1 MRTLKKSIWSYMYK
15 VTFAL
20 VSVILIS
27 ITALNIANEQSRAQG
42 TADKI
47 FEQMDKML
55 EENQKELTRLRQE
68 YAAKCLH
75 NTEAIAYI
83 LEKNTGARND
93 LYELRKIAEFM
104 EVDEIHII
112 DAAGEIVSGTHPQY
126 YGYSFDSG
134 EQMNYFKPMLKDKSL
149 KMVQDIEPNTAEH
162 KLMQYSA
169 MWNSTGEFIVEAGIE
184 PVNVSK
190 VTEKNELPYIFSQLC
205 VNPDTS
211 YFAVNAE
218 TEKIVGA
225 TDTELVGMDMKEI
238 GLNTEKIHSTKG
250 FSGMIN
256 GKRSYIVFKKVADNY
271 IGVAVTSKALY
282 ERIPLNMLY
291 LAVCLVL
298 IALAL
303 FKAVT
308 RYLDREVVQK
318 IGEVNGKLH
327 KITMGDLNVKIDV
340 HSSREFFEL
349 SRYINEMLQSLLVND
364 RKMRYV
370 LGKTDMHIGVY
381 EYNRQMKRVRF
392 TGDVLQILKT
402 GTEAAWKLPSDW
414 EDFKKY
420 IRTMQK
426 EPVAG
431 ENEIFAVG
439 NGKYLKIEE
448 IQEGEE
454 IFGVITDV
462 TEEIRKRREIEYQ
475 RDHDQ
480 LTGLFNRT
488 GRDTRLSKILEE
500 CREPYYCAAVMVD
513 ADGLK
518 MVNDTYGH
526 ENGDEYLKRIA
537 EMLKQEAGEN
547 SILCRQGGDEFTLF
561 YYKYGK
567 EALVQKIE
575 ALKALQSGQ
584 KVRLR
589 DGLTVDLRFSMG
601 SSMAYG
607 AVDYDKMY
615 READEKMYED
625 KRMRKKLAEE
635 TNTIES

>member
-27 ITALNIANEQSRAQG
+27 IMALNIANEQSRAQG

-83 LEKNTGARND
+83 LEKNTGVGND
-93 LYELRKIAEFM
+93 RYELRKIAEFM

-134 EQMNYFKPMLKDKSL
+134 KQMNYFKPMLKDKSL

-169 MWNSTGEFIVEAGIE
+169 MWNSTGEFIVQVGIE

-225 TDTELVGMDMKEI
+225 TDIELVGMDMKEV
-238 GLNTEKIHSTKG
+238 GLNTEKIQSTKG

-271 IGVAVTSKALY
+271 IGV
-282 ERIPLNMLY
+282 
-291 LAVCLVL
+291 
-298 IALAL
+298 
-303 FKAVT
+303 AVT

-349 SRYINEMLQSLLVND
+349 SRYINEMLQSLLAND
-364 RKMRYV
+364 RKMSYV

-392 TGDVLQILKT
+392 TGDVPQILKT

-414 EDFKKY
+414 EDFRKY
-420 IRTMQK
+420 IGTLQK

-488 GRDTRLSKILEE
+488 GRDARLSKILEE

-526 ENGDEYLKRIA
+526 ENGDEYLKKIA

-547 SILCRQGGDEFTLF
+547 CILCRQGGDEFTLF
-561 YYKYGK
+561 YYKYEK
-567 EALVQKIE
+567 EALIQKIE

-584 KVRLR
+584 KAQLR

-625 KRMRKKLAEE
+625 KRMRKKCEC
-635 TNTIES
+635 S

>member
-15 VTFAL
+15 GTFAL

-27 ITALNIANEQSRAQG
+27 IMALNIANEQSRAQG

-83 LEKNTGARND
+83 LEKNTGVGND
-93 LYELRKIAEFM
+93 RYELRKIAEFM

-134 EQMNYFKPMLKDKSL
+134 KQMNYFKPMLKDKSL

-169 MWNSTGEFIVEAGIE
+169 MWNSTGEFIVQVGIE

-225 TDTELVGMDMKEI
+225 TDIELVGMDMKEV
-238 GLNTEKIHSTKG
+238 GLNTEKIQSTKG

-271 IGVAVTSKALY
+271 IGV
-282 ERIPLNMLY
+282 
-291 LAVCLVL
+291 
-298 IALAL
+298 
-303 FKAVT
+303 AVT

-349 SRYINEMLQSLLVND
+349 SRYINEMLQSLLAND
-364 RKMRYV
+364 RKMSYV

-414 EDFKKY
+414 EDFRKY
-420 IRTMQK
+420 IGTLQK

-462 TEEIRKRREIEYQ
+462 TEEIRKRREIEHQ

-488 GRDTRLSKILEE
+488 GRDARLSKILEE
-500 CREPYYCAAVMVD
+500 CQESYYCAAVMVD

-526 ENGDEYLKRIA
+526 ENGDEYLKKIA

-547 SILCRQGGDEFTLF
+547 CILCRQGGDEFTLF
-561 YYKYGK
+561 YYKYEK
-567 EALVQKIE
+567 EALIQKIE

-584 KVRLR
+584 KAWLR

-625 KRMRKKLAEE
+625 KRMRKKCEC
-635 TNTIES
+635 S

>member
-1 MRTLKKSIWSYMYK
+1 M
-15 VTFAL
+15 
-20 VSVILIS
+20 
-27 ITALNIANEQSRAQG
+27 
-42 TADKI
+42 
-47 FEQMDKML
+47 
-55 EENQKELTRLRQE
+55 
-68 YAAKCLH
+68 
-75 NTEAIAYI
+75 
-83 LEKNTGARND
+83 
-93 LYELRKIAEFM
+93 
-104 EVDEIHII
+104 
-112 DAAGEIVSGTHPQY
+112 
-126 YGYSFDSG
+126 
-134 EQMNYFKPMLKDKSL
+134 
-149 KMVQDIEPNTAEH
+149 
-162 KLMQYSA
+162 
-169 MWNSTGEFIVEAGIE
+169 
-184 PVNVSK
+184 
-190 VTEKNELPYIFSQLC
+190 
-205 VNPDTS
+205 
-211 YFAVNAE
+211 
-218 TEKIVGA
+218 
-225 TDTELVGMDMKEI
+225 GMDMKEI

-364 RKMRYV
+364 RKMTYV

-392 TGDVLQILKT
+392 TGDILQILKT

>member
-15 VTFAL
+15 VTFVL

-27 ITALNIANEQSRAQG
+27 IMVLNIANEQSRAQG
-42 TADKI
+42 SADKI

-83 LEKNTGARND
+83 LEKNTGVGND

-134 EQMNYFKPMLKDKSL
+134 KQMNYFKPMLKDKSL

-169 MWNSTGEFIVEAGIE
+169 MWNSTGEFIVQVGIE

-205 VNPDTS
+205 VNPNTS

-271 IGVAVTSKALY
+271 IGVAVT
-282 ERIPLNMLY
+282 
-291 LAVCLVL
+291 
-298 IALAL
+298 
-303 FKAVT
+303 

-349 SRYINEMLQSLLVND
+349 SRYINEMLQSLLAND
-364 RKMRYV
+364 RKMSYV

-381 EYNRQMKRVRF
+381 EYNRQTKRVRF

-414 EDFKKY
+414 EDFRKY
-420 IRTMQK
+420 IGALQK

-488 GRDTRLSKILEE
+488 GRDARLSKILEE

-526 ENGDEYLKRIA
+526 ENGDEYLKKIA

-567 EALVQKIE
+567 EALIQKIE

-584 KVRLR
+584 KARLR

-625 KRMRKKLAEE
+625 KRMRKKLTEE
-635 TNTIES
+635 TNTKES

>member
-27 ITALNIANEQSRAQG
+27 IMALNIVNEQSRAQG
-42 TADKI
+42 SADKI

-83 LEKNTGARND
+83 LEKNTGVGND

-112 DAAGEIVSGTHPQY
+112 DAAGEIVSGTHPKY

-134 EQMNYFKPMLKDKSL
+134 KQMNYFKPMLKDKSL

-169 MWNSTGEFIVEAGIE
+169 MWNSTGEFIVQAGIE

-205 VNPDTS
+205 VNPETS

-238 GLNTEKIHSTKG
+238 GLNTEKIQSTKG

-271 IGVAVTSKALY
+271 IGVAVTNKALY

-318 IGEVNGKLH
+318 IGEVNRKLH
-327 KITMGDLNVKIDV
+327 KITMGDLNVKIDI

-364 RKMRYV
+364 RKMSYV

-392 TGDVLQILKT
+392 AGDVLQILKT

-414 EDFKKY
+414 EDFRKY
-420 IRTMQK
+420 IETMQK

-454 IFGVITDV
+454 IFGVITNV

-488 GRDTRLSKILEE
+488 GRDARLSKILEE

-526 ENGDEYLKRIA
+526 ENGDEYLKKIA

-547 SILCRQGGDEFTLF
+547 CILCRQGGDEFTLF
-561 YYKYGK
+561 YYKYEK
-567 EALVQKIE
+567 EALIQKIE

-584 KVRLR
+584 KAWLR

-625 KRMRKKLAEE
+625 KRMRKKREC
-635 TNTIES
+635 S

>member
-27 ITALNIANEQSRAQG
+27 IMALNIANEQSRAQG

-83 LEKNTGARND
+83 LEKNTGVGND

-112 DAAGEIVSGTHPQY
+112 DAAGEIVSGTHPKY

-134 EQMNYFKPMLKDKSL
+134 KQMNYFKPMLKDKSL

-169 MWNSTGEFIVEAGIE
+169 MWNSTGEFIVQVGIE

-205 VNPDTS
+205 VNPETS

-225 TDTELVGMDMKEI
+225 TDTELVGMDMKEV
-238 GLNTEKIHSTKG
+238 GLNTEKIQSTKG

-271 IGVAVTSKALY
+271 IGVAVTNKALY

-327 KITMGDLNVKIDV
+327 KITMGDLNIKIDV

-364 RKMRYV
+364 RKMSYV

-392 TGDVLQILKT
+392 AGDVLQILKT

-414 EDFKKY
+414 EDFRKY
-420 IRTMQK
+420 IETMQK

-488 GRDTRLSKILEE
+488 GRDARLSKILEE

-526 ENGDEYLKRIA
+526 ENGDEYLKKIA

-547 SILCRQGGDEFTLF
+547 CILCRQGGDEFTLF
-561 YYKYGK
+561 YYKYEK
-567 EALVQKIE
+567 EALIQKIE

-584 KVRLR
+584 KAWLR

-625 KRMRKKLAEE
+625 KRMRKKREC
-635 TNTIES
+635 S

>member
-27 ITALNIANEQSRAQG
+27 IMALNIANEQSRAQG

-83 LEKNTGARND
+83 LEKNTGVGND
-93 LYELRKIAEFM
+93 RYELRKIAEFM

-134 EQMNYFKPMLKDKSL
+134 KQMNYFKPMLKDKSL

-169 MWNSTGEFIVEAGIE
+169 MWNSTGEFIVQVGIE

-225 TDTELVGMDMKEI
+225 TDIELVGMDMKEV
-238 GLNTEKIHSTKG
+238 GLNTEKIQSTKG

-340 HSSREFFEL
+340 HSSSEFFEL
-349 SRYINEMLQSLLVND
+349 SRYINEMLQSLLSND
-364 RKMRYV
+364 RKMSYV

-414 EDFKKY
+414 EDFRKY
-420 IRTMQK
+420 IGTMQK

-488 GRDTRLSKILEE
+488 GRDARLSKILEE
-500 CREPYYCAAVMVD
+500 CQEPYYCAAVMVD
-513 ADGLK
+513 ADDLK

-526 ENGDEYLKRIA
+526 ENGDEYLKKIA

-561 YYKYGK
+561 YYKYEK
-567 EALVQKIE
+567 EALIQKIE

-584 KVRLR
+584 KAWLR

-625 KRMRKKLAEE
+625 KRMRKKCKC
-635 TNTIES
+635 S

>member
-20 VSVILIS
+20 VSVIIIS
-27 ITALNIANEQSRAQG
+27 IMALNIANEQSRAQG
-42 TADKI
+42 SADKI
-47 FEQMDKML
+47 FEQMNKML

-83 LEKNTGARND
+83 LEKNTGVGND
-93 LYELRKIAEFM
+93 RYELRKIAEFM

-134 EQMNYFKPMLKDKSL
+134 KQMNYFKPMLKDKSM

-169 MWNSTGEFIVEAGIE
+169 MWNSTGEFIVEVGIE

-225 TDTELVGMDMKEI
+225 TDTELVGMDMKKI
-238 GLNTEKIHSTKG
+238 GLNTEKIQSTKG

-291 LAVCLVL
+291 LAVCLML

-318 IGEVNGKLH
+318 IGEVNRKLH

-364 RKMRYV
+364 RKMTYV

-402 GTEAAWKLPSDW
+402 GTEAA
-414 EDFKKY
+414 F
-420 IRTMQK
+420 
-426 EPVAG
+426 
-431 ENEIFAVG
+431 
-439 NGKYLKIEE
+439 
-448 IQEGEE
+448 
-454 IFGVITDV
+454 
-462 TEEIRKRREIEYQ
+462 
-475 RDHDQ
+475 
-480 LTGLFNRT
+480 
-488 GRDTRLSKILEE
+488 
-500 CREPYYCAAVMVD
+500 
-513 ADGLK
+513 
-518 MVNDTYGH
+518 
-526 ENGDEYLKRIA
+526 
-537 EMLKQEAGEN
+537 
-547 SILCRQGGDEFTLF
+547 
-561 YYKYGK
+561 
-567 EALVQKIE
+567 
-575 ALKALQSGQ
+575 
-584 KVRLR
+584 
-589 DGLTVDLRFSMG
+589 
-601 SSMAYG
+601 
-607 AVDYDKMY
+607 
-615 READEKMYED
+615 
-625 KRMRKKLAEE
+625 
-635 TNTIES
+635 

>member
-27 ITALNIANEQSRAQG
+27 IMALNIANEQSRAQG

-68 YAAKCLH
+68 YAEKCLH

-83 LEKNTGARND
+83 LEKNTGVGND

-134 EQMNYFKPMLKDKSL
+134 KQMNYFKPMLKDKSL

-169 MWNSTGEFIVEAGIE
+169 MWNSTGEFIVQVGIE

-225 TDTELVGMDMKEI
+225 TDTELVGMDMKEV
-238 GLNTEKIHSTKG
+238 GLNTEKIQSTKG

-271 IGVAVTSKALY
+271 IGVAVTNKALY

-349 SRYINEMLQSLLVND
+349 SRYINEMLQSLLAND
-364 RKMRYV
+364 RKMSYV

-414 EDFKKY
+414 EDFRKY
-420 IRTMQK
+420 IGTLQK

-488 GRDTRLSKILEE
+488 GRDARLSKILEE
-500 CREPYYCAAVMVD
+500 CQEPYYCAAVMVD
-513 ADGLK
+513 ADDLK

-526 ENGDEYLKRIA
+526 ENGDEYLKNIA

-547 SILCRQGGDEFTLF
+547 CILCRQGGDEFTLF
-561 YYKYGK
+561 YYKYEK
-567 EALVQKIE
+567 EALIQKIE

-584 KVRLR
+584 KAWLR

-625 KRMRKKLAEE
+625 KRMRKKCEC
-635 TNTIES
+635 S

>member
-27 ITALNIANEQSRAQG
+27 IMALNIANEQSRAQG

-68 YAAKCLH
+68 YAEKCLH

-83 LEKNTGARND
+83 LEKNTGVGND

-112 DAAGEIVSGTHPQY
+112 DAAGEIVSGTHPKY

-134 EQMNYFKPMLKDKSL
+134 KQMNYFKPMLKDKSL

-169 MWNSTGEFIVEAGIE
+169 MWNSTGEFIVQAGIE

-205 VNPDTS
+205 VNPETS

-225 TDTELVGMDMKEI
+225 TDIELVGMDMKEV
-238 GLNTEKIHSTKG
+238 GLNTEKIQSTKG

-271 IGVAVTSKALY
+271 IGVAVTNKELY

-364 RKMRYV
+364 RKMSYV
-370 LGKTDMHIGVY
+370 LGKTDMRIGVY

-392 TGDVLQILKT
+392 AGDVLQILKT

-414 EDFKKY
+414 EDFRKY
-420 IRTMQK
+420 IETMQK

-488 GRDTRLSKILEE
+488 GRDARLSKILEE

-526 ENGDEYLKRIA
+526 ENGDEYLKKIA

-547 SILCRQGGDEFTLF
+547 CILCRQGGDEFTLF
-561 YYKYGK
+561 YYKYEK
-567 EALVQKIE
+567 EALIQKIE

-584 KVRLR
+584 KAWLR

-625 KRMRKKLAEE
+625 KRMRKKCKC
-635 TNTIES
+635 S

>member
-205 VNPDTS
+205 VNPDIS

-364 RKMRYV
+364 RKMTYV

-392 TGDVLQILKT
+392 K
-402 GTEAAWKLPSDW
+402 
-414 EDFKKY
+414 
-420 IRTMQK
+420 
-426 EPVAG
+426 
-431 ENEIFAVG
+431 
-439 NGKYLKIEE
+439 
-448 IQEGEE
+448 
-454 IFGVITDV
+454 
-462 TEEIRKRREIEYQ
+462 
-475 RDHDQ
+475 
-480 LTGLFNRT
+480 
-488 GRDTRLSKILEE
+488 
-500 CREPYYCAAVMVD
+500 CRSV
-513 ADGLK
+513 
-518 MVNDTYGH
+518 
-526 ENGDEYLKRIA
+526 
-537 EMLKQEAGEN
+537 
-547 SILCRQGGDEFTLF
+547 
-561 YYKYGK
+561 
-567 EALVQKIE
+567 
-575 ALKALQSGQ
+575 
-584 KVRLR
+584 
-589 DGLTVDLRFSMG
+589 
-601 SSMAYG
+601 
-607 AVDYDKMY
+607 Y
-615 READEKMYED
+615 R
-625 KRMRKKLAEE
+625 
-635 TNTIES
+635 S

>member
-27 ITALNIANEQSRAQG
+27 IMALNIANEQSRAQG

-68 YAAKCLH
+68 YAEKCLH

-83 LEKNTGARND
+83 LEKNTGVGND

-112 DAAGEIVSGTHPQY
+112 DAAGEIVSGTHPKY

-134 EQMNYFKPMLKDKSL
+134 KQMNYFKPMLKDKSL

-169 MWNSTGEFIVEAGIE
+169 MWNSTGEFIVQVGIE

-225 TDTELVGMDMKEI
+225 TDIELVGMDMKEV
-238 GLNTEKIHSTKG
+238 GLNTEKIQSTKG

-271 IGVAVTSKALY
+271 IGVAVTNKELY

-327 KITMGDLNVKIDV
+327 KITMGDLNVKIDI

-364 RKMRYV
+364 RKMSYV
-370 LGKTDMHIGVY
+370 LGKTDMRIGVY

-414 EDFKKY
+414 EDFRKY
-420 IRTMQK
+420 IETMQK

-488 GRDTRLSKILEE
+488 GRDARLSKILEE

-526 ENGDEYLKRIA
+526 ENGDEYLKKIA

-547 SILCRQGGDEFTLF
+547 CILCRQGGDEFTLF
-561 YYKYGK
+561 YYKYEK
-567 EALVQKIE
+567 EALIQKIE

-584 KVRLR
+584 KAWLR

-625 KRMRKKLAEE
+625 KRMRKKCKC
-635 TNTIES
+635 S

>member
-27 ITALNIANEQSRAQG
+27 IMALNIANEQSRAQG

-68 YAAKCLH
+68 YAEKCLH

-83 LEKNTGARND
+83 LEKNTGVGND

-134 EQMNYFKPMLKDKSL
+134 KQMNYFKPMLKDKSL

-169 MWNSTGEFIVEAGIE
+169 MWNSTGEFIVQVGIE

-225 TDTELVGMDMKEI
+225 TDTELVGMDMKEV
-238 GLNTEKIHSTKG
+238 GLNTEKIQSTKG

-271 IGVAVTSKALY
+271 IGVAVTNKALY

-318 IGEVNGKLH
+318 IGEVNRKLH
-327 KITMGDLNVKIDV
+327 KITMGDLNVKIDI

-364 RKMRYV
+364 RKMSYV

-414 EDFKKY
+414 EDFRKY
-420 IRTMQK
+420 IETMQK

-488 GRDTRLSKILEE
+488 GRDARLSKILEE

-526 ENGDEYLKRIA
+526 ENGDEYLKKIA

-547 SILCRQGGDEFTLF
+547 CILCRQGGDEFTLF
-561 YYKYGK
+561 YYKYEK
-567 EALVQKIE
+567 EALIQKIE

-584 KVRLR
+584 KAWLR

-625 KRMRKKLAEE
+625 KRMRKKREC
-635 TNTIES
+635 S

>member
-27 ITALNIANEQSRAQG
+27 IMALNIANEQSRAQG
-42 TADKI
+42 SADKI
-47 FEQMDKML
+47 FEQMNKML

-83 LEKNTGARND
+83 LEKNTGVGND
-93 LYELRKIAEFM
+93 LYELCKIAEFM

-134 EQMNYFKPMLKDKSL
+134 KQMNYFKPMLKDKSM

-169 MWNSTGEFIVEAGIE
+169 MWNSTGEFIVEVGIE

-225 TDTELVGMDMKEI
+225 TDTELVGMDMKKI
-238 GLNTEKIHSTKG
+238 GLNTEKIQSTKG

-271 IGVAVTSKALY
+271 IGVAVT
-282 ERIPLNMLY
+282 
-291 LAVCLVL
+291 
-298 IALAL
+298 
-303 FKAVT
+303 

-318 IGEVNGKLH
+318 IGEVNRKLH

-349 SRYINEMLQSLLVND
+349 SRYINEMLQSLLAND
-364 RKMRYV
+364 RKMSYV

-414 EDFKKY
+414 EDFRKY
-420 IRTMQK
+420 IRTLQK

-488 GRDTRLSKILEE
+488 GRDARLSKILEE

-526 ENGDEYLKRIA
+526 ENGDEYLKKIA

-547 SILCRQGGDEFTLF
+547 CILCRQGGDEFTLF
-561 YYKYGK
+561 YYKYEK
-567 EALVQKIE
+567 EALIQKIE

-584 KVRLR
+584 KAWLR

-625 KRMRKKLAEE
+625 KRMRKKCEC
-635 TNTIES
+635 S

>member
-27 ITALNIANEQSRAQG
+27 IMALNIANEQSRAQG

-83 LEKNTGARND
+83 LEKNTGVGND
-93 LYELRKIAEFM
+93 RYELRKIAEFM

-134 EQMNYFKPMLKDKSL
+134 KQMNYFKPMLKDKSL

-169 MWNSTGEFIVEAGIE
+169 MWNSTGEFIVQVGIE

-225 TDTELVGMDMKEI
+225 TDIELVGMDMKEV
-238 GLNTEKIHSTKG
+238 GLNTEKIQSTKG

-349 SRYINEMLQSLLVND
+349 SRYINEMLQSLLAND
-364 RKMRYV
+364 RKMSYV

-414 EDFKKY
+414 EDFRKY
-420 IRTMQK
+420 IGTLQK

-488 GRDTRLSKILEE
+488 GRDARLSKILEE

-526 ENGDEYLKRIA
+526 ENGDEYLKKIA

-547 SILCRQGGDEFTLF
+547 CILCHQGGDEFTLF
-561 YYKYGK
+561 YYKYEK
-567 EALVQKIE
+567 EALIQKIE

-584 KVRLR
+584 KAWLR

-625 KRMRKKLAEE
+625 KRMRKKCEC
-635 TNTIES
+635 S

>member
-27 ITALNIANEQSRAQG
+27 IMALNIANEQSRAQG

-68 YAAKCLH
+68 YAEKCLH

-83 LEKNTGARND
+83 LEKNTGVGND

-134 EQMNYFKPMLKDKSL
+134 KQMNYFKPMLKDKSL

-169 MWNSTGEFIVEAGIE
+169 MWNSTGEFIVQVGIE

-225 TDTELVGMDMKEI
+225 TDTELVGMDMKEV
-238 GLNTEKIHSTKG
+238 GLNTEKIQSTKG

-271 IGVAVTSKALY
+271 IGVAVTNKALY

-349 SRYINEMLQSLLVND
+349 SRYINEMLQSLLAND
-364 RKMRYV
+364 RKMSYV

-414 EDFKKY
+414 EDFRKY
-420 IRTMQK
+420 IGTLQK

-488 GRDTRLSKILEE
+488 GRDARLSKILEE

-526 ENGDEYLKRIA
+526 ENGDEYLKNIA

-547 SILCRQGGDEFTLF
+547 CILCRQGGDEFTLF
-561 YYKYGK
+561 YYKYEK
-567 EALVQKIE
+567 EALIQKIE

-584 KVRLR
+584 KAWLR

-625 KRMRKKLAEE
+625 KRMRKKCEC
-635 TNTIES
+635 S

>member
-1 MRTLKKSIWSYMYK
+1 
-15 VTFAL
+15 
-20 VSVILIS
+20 
-27 ITALNIANEQSRAQG
+27 
-42 TADKI
+42 
-47 FEQMDKML
+47 
-55 EENQKELTRLRQE
+55 
-68 YAAKCLH
+68 
-75 NTEAIAYI
+75 
-83 LEKNTGARND
+83 
-93 LYELRKIAEFM
+93 
-104 EVDEIHII
+104 
-112 DAAGEIVSGTHPQY
+112 
-126 YGYSFDSG
+126 
-134 EQMNYFKPMLKDKSL
+134 
-149 KMVQDIEPNTAEH
+149 
-162 KLMQYSA
+162 
-169 MWNSTGEFIVEAGIE
+169 
-184 PVNVSK
+184 
-190 VTEKNELPYIFSQLC
+190 
-205 VNPDTS
+205 
-211 YFAVNAE
+211 
-218 TEKIVGA
+218 
-225 TDTELVGMDMKEI
+225 
-238 GLNTEKIHSTKG
+238 
-250 FSGMIN
+250 MIN

-349 SRYINEMLQSLLVND
+349 SRYINEMLQSLLAND
-364 RKMRYV
+364 RKMSYV

-414 EDFKKY
+414 EDFRKY
-420 IRTMQK
+420 IGTLQK

-462 TEEIRKRREIEYQ
+462 TEEIRKRREIEHQ

-488 GRDTRLSKILEE
+488 GRDARLSKILEE
-500 CREPYYCAAVMVD
+500 CQESYYCAAVMVD

-526 ENGDEYLKRIA
+526 ENGDEYLKKIA

-561 YYKYGK
+561 YYKYEK
-567 EALVQKIE
+567 EALIQKIE
-575 ALKALQSGQ
+575 ALKALQSGLKAQ
-584 KVRLR
+584 LR

-625 KRMRKKLAEE
+625 KRMRKKREC
-635 TNTIES
+635 S

>member
-1 MRTLKKSIWSYMYK
+1 
-15 VTFAL
+15 
-20 VSVILIS
+20 
-27 ITALNIANEQSRAQG
+27 
-42 TADKI
+42 
-47 FEQMDKML
+47 
-55 EENQKELTRLRQE
+55 
-68 YAAKCLH
+68 
-75 NTEAIAYI
+75 
-83 LEKNTGARND
+83 
-93 LYELRKIAEFM
+93 
-104 EVDEIHII
+104 
-112 DAAGEIVSGTHPQY
+112 
-126 YGYSFDSG
+126 
-134 EQMNYFKPMLKDKSL
+134 
-149 KMVQDIEPNTAEH
+149 
-162 KLMQYSA
+162 
-169 MWNSTGEFIVEAGIE
+169 
-184 PVNVSK
+184 
-190 VTEKNELPYIFSQLC
+190 
-205 VNPDTS
+205 
-211 YFAVNAE
+211 
-218 TEKIVGA
+218 
-225 TDTELVGMDMKEI
+225 
-238 GLNTEKIHSTKG
+238 
-250 FSGMIN
+250 MIN

-349 SRYINEMLQSLLVND
+349 SRYINEMLQSLLAND
-364 RKMRYV
+364 RKMSYV

-414 EDFKKY
+414 EDFRKY
-420 IRTMQK
+420 IETMQK

-462 TEEIRKRREIEYQ
+462 TEEIRKRREIEHQ

-488 GRDTRLSKILEE
+488 GRDARLSKILEE
-500 CREPYYCAAVMVD
+500 CQEPYYCAAVMVD
-513 ADGLK
+513 ADDLK

-526 ENGDEYLKRIA
+526 ENGDEYLKKIA

-547 SILCRQGGDEFTLF
+547 CILCRQGGDEFTLF
-561 YYKYGK
+561 YYKYEK
-567 EALVQKIE
+567 EALIQKIE

-584 KVRLR
+584 KAWLR

-625 KRMRKKLAEE
+625 KRMRKKCEC
-635 TNTIES
+635 S

>member
-1 MRTLKKSIWSYMYK
+1 M
-15 VTFAL
+15 
-20 VSVILIS
+20 
-27 ITALNIANEQSRAQG
+27 G
-42 TADKI
+42 
-47 FEQMDKML
+47 
-55 EENQKELTRLRQE
+55 
-68 YAAKCLH
+68 
-75 NTEAIAYI
+75 
-83 LEKNTGARND
+83 ND

-134 EQMNYFKPMLKDKSL
+134 KQMNYFKPMLKDKSM

-169 MWNSTGEFIVEAGIE
+169 MWNSTGEFIVEVGIE

-225 TDTELVGMDMKEI
+225 TDTELVGMDMKKI
-238 GLNTEKIHSTKG
+238 GLNTEKIQSTKG

-291 LAVCLVL
+291 LAVCLML

-349 SRYINEMLQSLLVND
+349 SRYINEMLQSLLAND
-364 RKMRYV
+364 RKMSYV

-392 TGDVLQILKT
+392 TGDVFQILKT

-414 EDFKKY
+414 EDFRKY
-420 IRTMQK
+420 IRTLQK

-462 TEEIRKRREIEYQ
+462 TEEIRKRREIEHQ

-488 GRDTRLSKILEE
+488 GRDARLSKILEE

-513 ADGLK
+513 ADDLK

-526 ENGDEYLKRIA
+526 ENGDEYLKKIA

-547 SILCRQGGDEFTLF
+547 CILCRQGGDEFTLF
-561 YYKYGK
+561 YYKYEK
-567 EALVQKIE
+567 EALIQKIE
-575 ALKALQSGQ
+575 ALKALQSGR
-584 KVRLR
+584 RL
-589 DGLTVDLRFSMG
+589 GCGTDLP
-601 SSMAYG
+601 
-607 AVDYDKMY
+607 
-615 READEKMYED
+615 
-625 KRMRKKLAEE
+625 L
-635 TNTIES
+635 I

>member
-27 ITALNIANEQSRAQG
+27 IMALNIANEQSRAQG

-68 YAAKCLH
+68 YAEKCLH

-83 LEKNTGARND
+83 LEKNTGVGND

-134 EQMNYFKPMLKDKSL
+134 KQMNYFKPMLKDKSL

-169 MWNSTGEFIVEAGIE
+169 MWNSTGEFIVQVGIE

-225 TDTELVGMDMKEI
+225 TDTELVGMDMKEV
-238 GLNTEKIHSTKG
+238 GLNTEKIQSTKG

-271 IGVAVTSKALY
+271 IGVAVTNKALY

-327 KITMGDLNVKIDV
+327 KITMGDLNIKIDV

-364 RKMRYV
+364 RKMSYV
-370 LGKTDMHIGVY
+370 LGKTDMRIGVY

-392 TGDVLQILKT
+392 AGDVLQILKT
-402 GTEAAWKLPSDW
+402 GTEAA
-414 EDFKKY
+414 F
-420 IRTMQK
+420 
-426 EPVAG
+426 
-431 ENEIFAVG
+431 
-439 NGKYLKIEE
+439 
-448 IQEGEE
+448 
-454 IFGVITDV
+454 
-462 TEEIRKRREIEYQ
+462 
-475 RDHDQ
+475 
-480 LTGLFNRT
+480 
-488 GRDTRLSKILEE
+488 
-500 CREPYYCAAVMVD
+500 
-513 ADGLK
+513 
-518 MVNDTYGH
+518 
-526 ENGDEYLKRIA
+526 
-537 EMLKQEAGEN
+537 
-547 SILCRQGGDEFTLF
+547 
-561 YYKYGK
+561 
-567 EALVQKIE
+567 
-575 ALKALQSGQ
+575 
-584 KVRLR
+584 
-589 DGLTVDLRFSMG
+589 
-601 SSMAYG
+601 
-607 AVDYDKMY
+607 
-615 READEKMYED
+615 
-625 KRMRKKLAEE
+625 
-635 TNTIES
+635 